1 MSEAASR
8 VGNRGQKE
16 TRSISSHDGRCDAA
30 RPPVVTVVGTSAADR
45 YPTTGLIP
53 APQLAIRFHIRQ
65 RHSRSSAMHLAYLD
79 YSRST
84 LAPSTSPCIA
94 APRRATYEAARTP
107 WGFSGGRARPTMVP
121 ARASW
126 RSRVTFERTRS
137 PHEGARASTPDRRTP
152 DRLCQSRIKSG
163 FGIPYGDAAA
173 LAYVVGDRAECE
185 RQSAAHNA
193 RTDGRVNEGNLRLS
207 ADPSERCAGPVW
219 IRGALTATAPQGP
232 ATSPPPT
239 PTLGSAPSR

>member
-8 VGNRGQKE
+8 VGTGGRKE
-16 TRSISSHDGRCDAA
+16 TRSISSHEGWCDAA
-30 RPPVVTVVGTSAADR
+30 RPPVVTVVGPSAADR

-94 APRRATYEAARTP
+94 TPRRATYDAARTP

-121 ARASW
+121 ARQAGGARL
-126 RSRVTFERTRS
+126 RSRGQEVLMR
-137 PHEGARASTPDRRTP
+137 
-152 DRLCQSRIKSG
+152 
-163 FGIPYGDAAA
+163 A
-173 LAYVVGDRAECE
+173 LALPLL
-185 RQSAAHNA
+185 
-193 RTDGRVNEGNLRLS
+193 T
-207 ADPSERCAGPVW
+207 
-219 IRGALTATAPQGP
+219 GALLT
-232 ATSPPPT
+232 
-239 PTLGSAPSR
+239 